1 MVADLWRQGAV
12 RGEGGVQRRLPA
24 YGARIDVPYDDNYDS
39 EGEAAEAPAAP
50 AAPAASGC
58 ASSLEVVARELA
70 MLYLVAL
77 LMATMPPSEIMPGI
91 SEAEEAEQEPT
102 AGNSQ
107 ADSEESPARAP
118 RKQELT
124 NVQILLCARPTTARL
139 PAPPIGSRV
148 HLTAPAGTSSTSM
161 GARL

>member
-12 RGEGGVQRRLPA
+12 RGEGGVQRQLPA

-70 MLYLVAL
+70 MLFLVAL

-91 SEAEEAEQEPT
+91 SEAEEAEQ
-102 AGNSQ
+102 
-107 ADSEESPARAP
+107 DSEESPARAP

-148 HLTAPAGTSSTSM
+148 HLTAPAGTSSSSM

>member
-1 MVADLWRQGAV
+1 VVADLWRQGAV
-12 RGEGGVQRRLPA
+12 RGEGGVQRQLPA
-24 YGARIDVPYDDNYDS
+24 YGARIDVPYDDDYDS

-70 MLYLVAL
+70 MLFLVAL
-77 LMATMPPSEIMPGI
+77 LMATMPPSKIMAGV
-91 SEAEEAEQEPT
+91 SEVEEAEQEPA

-107 ADSEESPARAP
+107 ADSEESPARA